1 MPETYVYVCTSRHR
15 VSELSVSD
23 PQTLLAARWI

>member
-1 MPETYVYVCTSRHR
+1 MPETYGYVRTSRHR

-23 PQTLLAARWI
+23 TETLLAARWI